1 MPSNFAISNMCPST
15 TYASSHAG
23 EKSFQNGF
31 LQVLNNLGEK
41 WNLLN
46 ATISFKYIG
55 EFLIRLTFSEKDFSG
70 SFSSSMQLVRDF
82 IIPLKLITKI
92 KNILLMQ

>member
-1 MPSNFAISNMCPST
+1 MYHVCFISCS
-15 TYASSHAG
+15 

-31 LQVLNNLGEK
+31 LEMLNNLDEK

-46 ATISFKYIG
+46 ATISFKYI
-55 EFLIRLTFSEKDFSG
+55 EELLIRTTFSEDFSG

-82 IIPLKLITKI
+82 IIPLIIKI